1 MHHPDAELHGG
12 EECVWTILASS
23 VQSMNRDSSSILLRI
38 RAGRKIHLYWRI
50 FLSTLRVVPRFLVPL
65 VVRLN
70 LHVRVETTLEV
81 EFSTRSIWYSY
92 HVEMDRRVLIYN
104 ESLTLKG
111 RNCLDLGMCSHLG
124 L

>member
-1 MHHPDAELHGG
+1 MDNIGIIGAVNESRFEFHIAPNP
-12 EECVWTILASS
+12 CSP
-23 VQSMNRDSSSILLRI
+23 QDSSLLEDI
-38 RAGRKIHLYWRI
+38 
-50 FLSTLRVVPRFLVPL
+50 LSTLRVVPRSLVPL